1 MTRPPSRGPLA
12 IAVAVALTV
21 AALRA
26 IASEAQGPD
35 WLVLVT
41 PTAGW
46 LRNTTT
52 FPIPV
57 GRDEND
63 ELVFDNYKM
72 TDDGWGGGV
81 TLMGFYKR
89 ISLTS
94 VFFGFPEV
102 NRASLLGNITY
113 LSGSIPTGTFVEP
126 YLGLGFAGVATDAR
140 FHDFEDVRDDDLG
153 GLTLRGFA
161 RMEWISVENRVA
173 APFPKIGVK
182 FKLPLQHWYVQP
194 FYSFMYE
201 HVRTR
206 ARSGGGSVELWEID
220 VDSDEIVGDG
230 PVDVIDIRAF
240 DKTTEK
246 HYTSNL
252 VGSDFFFDFHYFLQL
267 RAKVYYNVDHDLW
280 TVRLIGAM
288 LFNEHLGLAVYFEH
302 TQKITVTNT
311 YFLVGPAFVFTP
323 PGFMEEM
330 MRRRR
335 AAAEER
341 E

>member
-1 MTRPPSRGPLA
+1 MRPLPTIARAALATAA
-12 IAVAVALTV
+12 IALFAGRTA
-21 AALRA
+21 
-26 IASEAQGPD
+26 ASEARGPD
-35 WLVLVT
+35 WLILVT

-63 ELVFDNYKM
+63 ELVFDDYEM
-72 TDDGWGGGV
+72 TDDGWGGGF

-102 NRASLLGNITY
+102 NRASLLGNISY
-113 LSGSIPTGTFVEP
+113 LSGTIPTGTFVEP
-126 YLGLGFAGVATDAR
+126 YLGLGLAAVATDAR
-140 FHDFEDVRDDDLG
+140 FDDFRDVRDDDLG
-153 GLTLRGFA
+153 GLVLRGFA
-161 RMEWISVENRVA
+161 RMDWIAVENRVV
-173 APFPKIGVK
+173 APFPKAGVK
-182 FKLPLQHWYVQP
+182 FGLPIQHWYVLP

-206 ARSGGGSVELWEID
+206 ARSGGGRVELWQLD
-220 VDSDEIVGDG
+220 TASDEIVGDA

-240 DKTTEK
+240 DKTTVK
-246 HYTSNL
+246 DYTSHL
-252 VGSDFFFDFHYFLQL
+252 VGSDFFFDFNYFLQL

-280 TVRLIGAM
+280 TVRLIGSM
-288 LFNEHLGLAVYFEH
+288 LFNEHLGISAYFEH

-323 PGFMEEM
+323 PGFMDEM
-330 MRRRR
+330 LRRRR
-335 AAAEER
+335 AAMEAK
-341 E
+341 

>member
-1 MTRPPSRGPLA
+1 VKPTTA
-12 IAVAVALTV
+12 IALAALAAALTL
-21 AALRA
+21 AAA
-26 IASEAQGPD
+26 PTEAGEAKGPD

-41 PTAGW
+41 PTGGW

-57 GRDEND
+57 GRDGND
-63 ELVFDNYKM
+63 ELVFEDYEM
-72 TDDGWGGGV
+72 TDDGWGGGL
-81 TLMGFYKR
+81 TLMGFYR
-89 ISLTS
+89 QLSLTS

-102 NRASLLGNITY
+102 NRASLVGNITY
-113 LSGSIPTGTFVEP
+113 LSGTIPTGTFVEP

-140 FHDFEDVRDDDLG
+140 FFGFEDVRDDDLG
-153 GLTLRGFA
+153 GMVLRGFA
-161 RMEWISVENRVA
+161 RMEWIFVQNRVA
-173 APFPKIGVK
+173 APFPKAGVK
-182 FKLPLQHWYVQP
+182 FKLPVQHWYVQP

-206 ARSGGGSVELWEID
+206 ARSGGGRVELWELD
-220 VDSDEIVGDG
+220 ADEVVGDG
-230 PVDVIDIRAF
+230 PLDVVEIRAF

-252 VGSDFFFDFHYFLQL
+252 VGSDLFIDFNYFLQL
-267 RAKVYYNVDHDLW
+267 RAKVYYNIDHDLW

-288 LFNEHLGLAVYFEH
+288 LFTGNIGIAAYFEH

-330 MRRRR
+330 LRRR
-335 AAAEER
+335 AAAKEEG